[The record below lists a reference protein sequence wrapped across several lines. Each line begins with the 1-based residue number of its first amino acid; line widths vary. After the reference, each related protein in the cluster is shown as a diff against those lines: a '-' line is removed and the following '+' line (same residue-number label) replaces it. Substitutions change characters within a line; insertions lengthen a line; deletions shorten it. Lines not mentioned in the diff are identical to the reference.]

1 MTKSIDQKIKELEQ
15 LKSESNIDFLQTKK
29 QEYESELI
37 ILLKDPMSE

>member
-1 MTKSIDQKIKELEQ
+1 MTKSFDQKIKELEQ

-37 ILLKDPMSE
+37 SILKDPISE